1 MPKDDAVYLGQMLDM
16 AKKACALIKGKQR
29 VDFDRDETLKLAL
42 AHLIQTIGEAARHV
56 SPESQQLHAQIP
68 WKAIVSMRHKV
79 VHDYMD
85 LNEDVVWDTATTDL
99 PKLISQLEKIVPGA

>member
-1 MPKDDAVYLGQMLDM
+1 MQHDDAVYLGHMLD
-16 AKKACALIKGKQR
+16 AARKAAALVQGKR
-29 VDFDRDETLKLAL
+29 RSDFDKEEPIRLAL
-42 AHLIQTIGEAARHV
+42 AHLIQIIGEAARRV
-56 SPESQQLHAQIP
+56 SSDCQQAHAKIP

-99 PKLISQLEKIVPGA
+99 PKLVAQLEKIVPGT

>member
-1 MPKDDAVYLGQMLDM
+1 MQHDDAVYLGHMLD
-16 AKKACALIKGKQR
+16 AARKATALVQGKKR
-29 VDFDRDETLKLAL
+29 TNFDREEPIRLAL
-42 AHLIQTIGEAARHV
+42 AHLIQIIWEAARRV
-56 SPESQQLHAQIP
+56 SPECRQAHARIP

-99 PKLISQLEKIVPGA
+99 PNLIAQLEKIVPGT